1 MATTLDEKIS
11 DAKKADAAATNT
23 LSAKDPS
30 ALVQVSQVQ
39 KTPWWSTHD
48 AMTISASVLIFGAL
62 LIVLASVAMFRGAP
76 AATVLRV
83 YGMLTI
89 IVMAVFLVVA
99 GYDAQQMSPVIGLLG
114 TLAGYL
120 VGRSASSVTDTHKG
134 VDAKKVID

>member
-1 MATTLDEKIS
+1 MATTRDEKIS
-11 DAKKADAAATNT
+11 DVKKEVAAT
-23 LSAKDPS
+23 SEVVAAKDATAVTQLP
-30 ALVQVSQVQ
+30 

-62 LIVLASVAMFRGAP
+62 LIVLASIAMFRGAP

-120 VGRSASSVTDTHKG
+120 VGRSASSVTDMQKG
-134 VDAKKVID
+134 VVAKGSID

>member
-1 MATTLDEKIS
+1 MANTLDENIS
-11 DAKKADAAATNT
+11 DVKKEVAVTTAAVA
-23 LSAKDPS
+23 AKDAS
-30 ALVQVSQVQ
+30 TLVQVP

-48 AMTISASVLIFGAL
+48 AMTISASVLIFGAF
-62 LIVLASVAMFRGAP
+62 LIGLASIAMFRGAP

-120 VGRSASSVTDTHKG
+120 VGRATTPASEE
-134 VDAKKVID
+134 KKHVS